1 MTITTLKAKNQLT
14 IPAEIVKKMH
24 LKPSELFTV
33 DIVGNFIK
41 LTPVE
46 VSPRYTAEELKTIDV
61 IVASEKDS
69 GKSFKPGKD
78 FAGYIRKLKSS

>member
-14 IPAEIVKKMH
+14 IPADIVKRMH
-24 LKPSELFTV
+24 LKPRELFAV
-33 DIVGNFIK
+33 DVVDNFIK

-46 VSPRYTAEELKTIDV
+46 MSPRYTAEELKTIDALV
-61 IVASEKDS
+61 VSEKAK

-78 FAGYIRKLKSS
+78 FKSYIKKIA

>member
-24 LKPSELFTV
+24 LRPHELFAV
-33 DIVGNFIK
+33 DIMDNFIK

-46 VSPRYTAEELKTIDV
+46 VSPRYTAEELKTVDA
-61 IVASEKDS
+61 IVASEKAK
-69 GKSFKPGKD
+69 GKQFKPGKD
-78 FAGYIRKLKSS
+78 FAEYLKKIK